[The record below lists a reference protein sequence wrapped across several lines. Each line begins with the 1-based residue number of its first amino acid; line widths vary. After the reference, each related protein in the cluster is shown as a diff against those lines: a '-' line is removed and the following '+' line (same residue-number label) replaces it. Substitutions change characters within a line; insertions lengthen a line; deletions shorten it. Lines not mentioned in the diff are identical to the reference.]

1 MVSPHK
7 KQKPKMASLWPD
19 MQPEQ
24 LNLAQAELLLS
35 FPRILGVHPELNTD
49 ITIQDGPY
57 GPYVS
62 YQKKD
67 GKSESR
73 SLENHEQLLTC
84 TLEEALD
91 LLSRPAARKRRSVQ
105 GPLTQLGV
113 SPLTKKEIEH
123 ILDESKK
130 YISFNKKKI
139 KKINVLE
146 GRTIFNL
153 FFEDSTRTRTSFE
166 VAAKRLGAD
175 LINVVVKDSSIN
187 KGETLLDTM
196 TTINS
201 MNPDVLIVRHPEEGI
216 SKKIS
221 ETVDASVI
229 NAGDGSHEHPTQAL
243 LDALTIK
250 NKFENFSKLKIA
262 ICGDILHSRVARSNI
277 IILSKLGAKI
287 NVIGPKEWL
296 PKSLNK
302 LPVNVYT
309 EMKKGLQN
317 CDIVMMLRIQKERIV
332 GKIMPN
338 QKTYFKKYGLDY
350 NKLKYAKKNA
360 FVMHPGP
367 MNRGVEIDSKLAD
380 DVTRSLIQEQ
390 VAMGVAVRMAC
401 LDLIIKNRDDFSK

>member
-1 MVSPHK
+1 MKSIFLESGHIKLYKRENSQYWQMKLKLPKQRAIRSSTGSKILMEAK
-7 KQKPKMASLWPD
+7 KIALKNYSSIGISNKIKKTSKNIYKKIHLVETAD
-19 MQPEQ
+19 
-24 LNLAQAELLLS
+24 
-35 FPRILGVHPELNTD
+35 LNT
-49 ITIQDGPY
+49 
-57 GPYVS
+57 
-62 YQKKD
+62 
-67 GKSESR
+67 
-73 SLENHEQLLTC
+73 
-84 TLEEALD
+84 
-91 LLSRPAARKRRSVQ
+91 
-105 GPLTQLGV
+105 
-113 SPLTKKEIEH
+113 KEIEF

-130 YISFNKKKI
+130 FINFNKKRV
-139 KKINVLE
+139 KKSNLLE

-175 LINVVVKDSSIN
+175 LINVAVKDSSIN

-216 SKKIS
+216 SKRIS
-221 ETVDASVI
+221 NNVDACVI

-250 NKFENFSKLKIA
+250 NRFNNFSKLQIA

-277 IILSKLGAKI
+277 IILSKLGAKV
-287 NVIGPKEWL
+287 NVIGPKQWL
-296 PKSLNK
+296 PKNINK
-302 LPVNVYT
+302 LPVEVYT
-309 EMKKGLQN
+309 DMKKGLKN

-338 QKTYFKKYGLDY
+338 QKTYFNKYGLDY

-367 MNRGVEIDSKLAD
+367 MNRGVEIDSRLAD
-380 DVTRSLIQEQ
+380 DITRSLIQEQ
-390 VAMGVAVRMAC
+390 VAMGVAIRMAC
-401 LDLIIKNRDDFSK
+401 LDILIKNRDNVISY

>member
-1 MVSPHK
+1 MNSKFLESGHIKLYKRENSKYWQMKIKLP
-7 KQKPKMASLWPD
+7 KQKAIRSSTGSKILKESEKIALKYFSSLSIENKFQINKRSKNIYKKIHLVETTD
-19 MQPEQ
+19 
-24 LNLAQAELLLS
+24 LN
-35 FPRILGVHPELNTD
+35 
-49 ITIQDGPY
+49 
-57 GPYVS
+57 
-62 YQKKD
+62 
-67 GKSESR
+67 
-73 SLENHEQLLTC
+73 
-84 TLEEALD
+84 
-91 LLSRPAARKRRSVQ
+91 
-105 GPLTQLGV
+105 
-113 SPLTKKEIEH
+113 KKEIEFF
-123 ILDESKK
+123 LNEARKF
-130 YISFNKKKI
+130 ISFNKKRI
-139 KKINVLE
+139 KKNNILE

-175 LINVVVKDSSIN
+175 LINVAVKDSSIN

-201 MNPDVLIVRHPEEGI
+201 LNPDVLIVRHPEEGI
-216 SKKIS
+216 SKRIS
-221 ETVDASVI
+221 INVDACVI

-250 NKFENFSKLKIA
+250 NRFKNFSKLQIA

-296 PKSLNK
+296 PKNIKK
-302 LPVNVYT
+302 LPVTVFT
-309 EMKKGLQN
+309 DMKKGLKD

-332 GKIMPN
+332 GKIIPN
-338 QKTYFKKYGLDY
+338 QNIYFNKYGLDY

-390 VAMGVAVRMAC
+390 VAMGVAIRMAC
-401 LDLIIKNRDDFSK
+401 LDILIKNRDNVLKY

>member
-1 MVSPHK
+1 MKSKFLKSNHIKLYKRENSKYWQMKIKLP
-7 KQKPKMASLWPD
+7 KQKAIRSSTGSKILKESEKIALKYYSSLSI
-19 MQPEQ
+19 E
-24 LNLAQAELLLS
+24 NK
-35 FPRILGVHPELNTD
+35 IH
-49 ITIQDGPY
+49 IK
-57 GPYVS
+57 VS
-62 YQKKD
+62 SKNIYKKIHLVETAD
-67 GKSESR
+67 
-73 SLENHEQLLTC
+73 
-84 TLEEALD
+84 LD
-91 LLSRPAARKRRSVQ
+91 R
-105 GPLTQLGV
+105 
-113 SPLTKKEIEH
+113 KEIEFF
-123 ILDESKK
+123 LNEAKK
-130 YISFNKKKI
+130 FISFNKKRI
-139 KKINVLE
+139 KKNNLLE

-175 LINVVVKDSSIN
+175 LINVAVKNSSIN

-216 SKKIS
+216 SKRIS
-221 ETVDASVI
+221 LNVDASVI

-250 NKFENFSKLKIA
+250 NRFDNFSKLQIA

-287 NVIGPKEWL
+287 NVIGPREWL
-296 PKSLNK
+296 PKNIKK
-302 LPVNVYT
+302 LPVTVFT
-309 EMKKGLQN
+309 DMKKGLKN

-338 QKTYFKKYGLDY
+338 QKKYFNKYGLDY

-390 VAMGVAVRMAC
+390 VAMGVAIRMAC
-401 LDLIIKNRDDFSK
+401 LDILIKNRDNVLKH

>member
-1 MVSPHK
+1 MDSKTLKSGHIKLYKRENSKFWQMKIKLP
-7 KQKPKMASLWPD
+7 KQKAIRSSSGTKILKEAEKIALNNYSL
-19 MQPEQ
+19 
-24 LNLAQAELLLS
+24 LNKENK
-35 FPRILGVHPELNTD
+35 IKIKKTLNN
-49 ITIQDGPY
+49 IF
-57 GPYVS
+57 
-62 YQKKD
+62 KKIHLV
-67 GKSESR
+67 E
-73 SLENHEQLLTC
+73 T
-84 TLEEALD
+84 AD
-91 LLSRPAARKRRSVQ
+91 LN
-105 GPLTQLGV
+105 
-113 SPLTKKEIEH
+113 KKEIEF
-123 ILDESKK
+123 ILDEAQKF
-130 YISFNKKKI
+130 ISFNKMKI
-139 KKINVLE
+139 KKNNLLE

-175 LINVVVKDSSIN
+175 LINVAVKDSSIN

-201 MNPDVLIVRHPEEGI
+201 MNPDVLIIRHPDEGI

-221 ETVDASVI
+221 MNVDACVI

-250 NKFENFSKLKIA
+250 NRFKNFNKLLIA

-296 PKSLNK
+296 PKNIKK
-302 LPVNVYT
+302 LPVTVFT
-309 EMKKGLQN
+309 DMKKGLKN

-338 QKTYFKKYGLDY
+338 QKTYFNKYGLDY
-350 NKLKYAKKNA
+350 NKLKYAKENA

-367 MNRGVEIDSKLAD
+367 MNRGFEIDSKLAD

-390 VAMGVAVRMAC
+390 VAMGVAIRMAC
-401 LDLIIKNRDDFSK
+401 LVILTKNRDNVFKS

>member
-1 MVSPHK
+1 MYSKILKSGHIKLYKRENSKFWQMKIKLP
-7 KQKPKMASLWPD
+7 KQKAIRSSSGTKILKEAEKIALNNYSLLNKENKIKIKKAFNNIFKKMHLVETAD
-19 MQPEQ
+19 
-24 LNLAQAELLLS
+24 LN
-35 FPRILGVHPELNTD
+35 
-49 ITIQDGPY
+49 
-57 GPYVS
+57 
-62 YQKKD
+62 
-67 GKSESR
+67 
-73 SLENHEQLLTC
+73 
-84 TLEEALD
+84 
-91 LLSRPAARKRRSVQ
+91 
-105 GPLTQLGV
+105 
-113 SPLTKKEIEH
+113 KKEIEF
-123 ILDESKK
+123 ILDEAQKF
-130 YISFNKKKI
+130 ISFNKMKI
-139 KKINVLE
+139 KKNNLLE

-175 LINVVVKDSSIN
+175 LINVAVKDSSIN

-201 MNPDVLIVRHPEEGI
+201 MNPDVLIIRHPDEGI

-221 ETVDASVI
+221 MNVDACVI

-250 NKFENFSKLKIA
+250 NRFKNFNKLLIA

-296 PKSLNK
+296 PKNIKK
-302 LPVNVYT
+302 LPVTVFT
-309 EMKKGLQN
+309 DMKKGLKN

-338 QKTYFKKYGLDY
+338 QKTYFNKYGLDY
-350 NKLKYAKKNA
+350 NKLKYAKENA

-367 MNRGVEIDSKLAD
+367 MNRGFEIDSKLAD

-390 VAMGVAVRMAC
+390 VAMGVAIRMAC
-401 LDLIIKNRDDFSK
+401 LVILTKNRDNVLKS

>member
-1 MVSPHK
+1 MNSKILKSGHIKLYKRENSKFWQMKIKLPKVRAIRSSTGSKILKEAETIALKYYKNISSKTKISIKRSNNIFK
-7 KQKPKMASLWPD
+7 KIHLVETAD
-19 MQPEQ
+19 
-24 LNLAQAELLLS
+24 LS
-35 FPRILGVHPELNTD
+35 
-49 ITIQDGPY
+49 
-57 GPYVS
+57 
-62 YQKKD
+62 
-67 GKSESR
+67 
-73 SLENHEQLLTC
+73 
-84 TLEEALD
+84 
-91 LLSRPAARKRRSVQ
+91 
-105 GPLTQLGV
+105 
-113 SPLTKKEIEH
+113 KKEIEY
-123 ILDESKK
+123 ILEESKK
-130 YISFNKKKI
+130 YISFNKKRI
-139 KKINVLE
+139 KKINLLE

-201 MNPDVLIVRHPEEGI
+201 MSPDVLIVRHPEEGI
-216 SKKIS
+216 SKRIS

-250 NKFENFSKLKIA
+250 NKFNNFTKLKIA

-296 PKSLNK
+296 PKNINK
-302 LPVNVYT
+302 LPVNVFT
-309 EMKKGLQN
+309 NMKIGLQD

-367 MNRGVEIDSKLAD
+367 MNRGIEIDSTLAD
-380 DVTRSLIQEQ
+380 DITRSLIQEQ

-401 LDLIIKNRDDFSK
+401 LDLIIKNRDSRAHY

>member
-1 MVSPHK
+1 MNSKLLKSGHIKLYKRENSKYWQMKVKLPKLKAIRSSTGSKILKDAENIALKYYSSISSKINIKLKRTKNIFK
-7 KQKPKMASLWPD
+7 KIHLVETAD
-19 MQPEQ
+19 
-24 LNLAQAELLLS
+24 
-35 FPRILGVHPELNTD
+35 
-49 ITIQDGPY
+49 
-57 GPYVS
+57 
-62 YQKKD
+62 
-67 GKSESR
+67 
-73 SLENHEQLLTC
+73 LT
-84 TLEEALD
+84 
-91 LLSRPAARKRRSVQ
+91 R
-105 GPLTQLGV
+105 
-113 SPLTKKEIEH
+113 KEIEH

-130 YISFNKKKI
+130 YISFNKRKV

-221 ETVDASVI
+221 ESVDASVI

-380 DVTRSLIQEQ
+380 DITRSLIQEQ

>member
-1 MVSPHK
+1 MKSIFLESGHIKLYKRENSQYWQMKLKLPKQRAIRSSTGSKILK
-7 KQKPKMASLWPD
+7 KEKKIALKNYS
-19 MQPEQ
+19 
-24 LNLAQAELLLS
+24 S
-35 FPRILGVHPELNTD
+35 FGISNKIKKTSKNIYKKIHLVETADLNT
-49 ITIQDGPY
+49 
-57 GPYVS
+57 
-62 YQKKD
+62 
-67 GKSESR
+67 
-73 SLENHEQLLTC
+73 
-84 TLEEALD
+84 
-91 LLSRPAARKRRSVQ
+91 
-105 GPLTQLGV
+105 
-113 SPLTKKEIEH
+113 KEIEF
-123 ILDESKK
+123 ILDEAKK
-130 YISFNKKKI
+130 FINFNKKRV
-139 KKINVLE
+139 KKSNLLE

-175 LINVVVKDSSIN
+175 LINVAVKDSSIN

-216 SKKIS
+216 SKRIS
-221 ETVDASVI
+221 NNVDACVI

-250 NKFENFSKLKIA
+250 NRFNNFSKLQIA

-277 IILSKLGAKI
+277 IILSKLGAKV
-287 NVIGPKEWL
+287 NVIGPKQWL
-296 PKSLNK
+296 PKNINK
-302 LPVNVYT
+302 LPVEVYT
-309 EMKKGLQN
+309 DMKKGLKN

-338 QKTYFKKYGLDY
+338 QKTYFNKYGLDY

-380 DVTRSLIQEQ
+380 DITRSLIQEQ
-390 VAMGVAVRMAC
+390 VAMGVAIRMAC
-401 LDLIIKNRDDFSK
+401 LDILIKNRDNVLSY

>member
-1 MVSPHK
+1 MKSIFLESGHIKLYKRENSQYWQMKIKLP
-7 KQKPKMASLWPD
+7 KQKAIRSSTGSKILKEAKKIALKNYS
-19 MQPEQ
+19 
-24 LNLAQAELLLS
+24 S
-35 FPRILGVHPELNTD
+35 F
-49 ITIQDGPY
+49 
-57 GPYVS
+57 
-62 YQKKD
+62 
-67 GKSESR
+67 
-73 SLENHEQLLTC
+73 
-84 TLEEALD
+84 
-91 LLSRPAARKRRSVQ
+91 
-105 GPLTQLGV
+105 
-113 SPLTKKEIEH
+113 EI
-123 ILDESKK
+123 S
-130 YISFNKKKI
+130 NKI
-139 KKINVLE
+139 KKISKNIYKKIHLVETADLNAKEIKFILDEAKKFINFNKKRVKKSNLLE

-175 LINVVVKDSSIN
+175 LINVAVKDSSIN

-216 SKKIS
+216 SKRIS
-221 ETVDASVI
+221 NNVDACVI

-250 NKFENFSKLKIA
+250 NRFNNFSKLQIA

-287 NVIGPKEWL
+287 NVIGPKQWL
-296 PKSLNK
+296 PKNINK
-302 LPVNVYT
+302 LPVEVYT
-309 EMKKGLQN
+309 DMKKGLKN

-338 QKTYFKKYGLDY
+338 QKTYFNKYGLDY

-380 DVTRSLIQEQ
+380 DITRSLIQEQ
-390 VAMGVAVRMAC
+390 VAMGVAIRMAC
-401 LDLIIKNRDDFSK
+401 LDILIKNRDNVVSY

>member
-1 MVSPHK
+1 MNSKFLKSGHIKLYKRENSQFWQMKLKLPKLKSIRSSTGSKILKEAEKIALNYYSSLSK
-7 KQKPKMASLWPD
+7 KTEINVGRTK
-19 MQPEQ
+19 
-24 LNLAQAELLLS
+24 NI
-35 FPRILGVHPELNTD
+35 F
-49 ITIQDGPY
+49 
-57 GPYVS
+57 
-62 YQKKD
+62 KKIHLVETAD
-67 GKSESR
+67 
-73 SLENHEQLLTC
+73 
-84 TLEEALD
+84 
-91 LLSRPAARKRRSVQ
+91 
-105 GPLTQLGV
+105 
-113 SPLTKKEIEH
+113 LTKKEIEH
-123 ILDESKK
+123 ILNEAKK
-130 YISFNKKKI
+130 YILFNKKKI
-139 KKINVLE
+139 KHMNILE

-221 ETVDASVI
+221 ESVDASII

-250 NKFENFSKLKIA
+250 NKFNNFSKLKIA

-277 IILSKLGAKI
+277 IILSKLGSKI
-287 NVIGPKEWL
+287 NVVGPKEWL
-296 PKSLNK
+296 PKSLRK
-302 LPVNVYT
+302 LPVRVFT
-309 EMKKGLQN
+309 DMRKGLEN

-332 GKIMPN
+332 GKIMPD
-338 QKTYFKKYGLDY
+338 QRSYFKKYGLDY

-380 DVTRSLIQEQ
+380 DITISLIQEQ

-401 LDLIIKNRDDFSK
+401 LDLIIKNRDNNVS

>member
-1 MVSPHK
+1 MKSKFLKSNHIKLYKRENSKYWQMKIKLP
-7 KQKPKMASLWPD
+7 KQKAIRLSTGSKILKESERIALKYYSSLSIG
-19 MQPEQ
+19 
-24 LNLAQAELLLS
+24 NKIHIKISAKN
-35 FPRILGVHPELNTD
+35 I
-49 ITIQDGPY
+49 Y
-57 GPYVS
+57 
-62 YQKKD
+62 KKIHLVETAD
-67 GKSESR
+67 
-73 SLENHEQLLTC
+73 
-84 TLEEALD
+84 LD
-91 LLSRPAARKRRSVQ
+91 R
-105 GPLTQLGV
+105 
-113 SPLTKKEIEH
+113 KEIEFF
-123 ILDESKK
+123 LNEAKK
-130 YISFNKKKI
+130 FISFNKKRI
-139 KKINVLE
+139 KKNNLLE

-175 LINVVVKDSSIN
+175 IINVAVKDSSIN

-216 SKKIS
+216 SKRIS
-221 ETVDASVI
+221 LNVDASVI

-250 NKFENFSKLKIA
+250 NRFDNFSKLQIA

-287 NVIGPKEWL
+287 NVIGPREWL
-296 PKSLNK
+296 PKNIKK
-302 LPVNVYT
+302 LPVTVFT
-309 EMKKGLQN
+309 DMKNGLKN
-317 CDIVMMLRIQKERIV
+317 CDIIMMLRIQKERIV

-338 QKTYFKKYGLDY
+338 QKIYFNKYGLDY

-390 VAMGVAVRMAC
+390 VAMGVAIRMAC
-401 LDLIIKNRDDFSK
+401 LDILIKNRDNVLKY